1 MFSALG
7 YVGSVKD
14 SISVLAVISVVDK
27 PLKFDCWHFKAQT
40 AKSLVLA
47 RVDSGDGNHPS
58 CPVSPYFL
66 SFFLFFV
73 KIGFRIMFLGSC
85 EVFAQPI

>member
-7 YVGSVKD
+7 YVGSVKH

-27 PLKFDCWHFKAQT
+27 PFKFDCWHFKAQT

-47 RVDSGDGNHPS
+47 RVDSGDGNNPR
-58 CPVSPYFL
+58 CLVSQWFL
-66 SFFLFFV
+66 SFSYFSL
-73 KIGFRIMFLGSC
+73 RLSS
-85 EVFAQPI
+85 E